1 MKTFGCYCSVISAL
15 MLTTNLCAA
24 ETKIDLSARNNLHLS
39 IYNSGFAFVSDSRT
53 ANLDKGLHQIA
64 FEGVSSELMP
74 ETAMIQGE
82 GLSVLEQNYNYNLIT
97 PQNILENSVGKK
109 VKTALYNEK
118 TGEVQYDE
126 AVILEASHG
135 NPVLEFDY
143 GIETSFPGRIIY
155 SEIPAGLRQEPT
167 LVIDAKVQKSGRQNV
182 ELDYIS
188 NGLNWKTDYVAE
200 VKSDKK
206 LKLKSLVSL
215 SNESGIDYKDATVQL
230 ISGNVQRTAPQ
241 APRVYMARAVKAM
254 ANDAV
259 MMESAASGISQES
272 FADYYLYT
280 LPQKTSLLNKQTK
293 QVSLMDKDNVE
304 YTKEYQLE
312 SPLYLSYASRG
323 LNQYERQHPSI
334 TYKLENK
341 KELGLGEA
349 LPNGTVRFFE
359 EDSKGNMQFI
369 GEAFLPMFP
378 INEKAELKIG
388 TAFDI
393 TISGKV
399 TDSKVLSKDKQ
410 IIKVTQTFNNAKDE
424 EVEVLYRQNFAGNTG
439 WTISSENI
447 KGKKKNNTT
456 QEWLITI
463 PAQQSMELSYEATL
477 NNLNP
482 QNN

>member
-1 MKTFGCYCSVISAL
+1 MKTFSCCLSLIAGL
-15 MLTTNLCAA
+15 MFTTNLYAA
-24 ETKIDLSARNNLHLS
+24 ETKIDLSARENLHLS
-39 IYNSGFAFVSDSRT
+39 IYNSGFAFVSDSRK
-53 ANLDKGLHQIA
+53 ADLKAGFNQIA

-74 ETAMIQGE
+74 ETAMLQGK
-82 GLSVLEQNYNYNLIT
+82 GVNVLEQNYNYNLIT

-118 TGEVQYDE
+118 TGEIKYDE
-126 AVILEASHG
+126 AIILEASHG
-135 NPVLEFDY
+135 NPVLKFDY

-155 SEIPAGLRQEPT
+155 SEIPVGLRQEPT
-167 LVIDAKVQKSGRQNV
+167 LVIDANVQKTGNQNI

-200 VKSDKK
+200 VKSDNK

-230 ISGNVQRTAPQ
+230 ISGNVQRSMPQ
-241 APRVYMARAVKAM
+241 APRVYMARAAKGM

-259 MMESAASGISQES
+259 MMESSASGISQEA

-293 QVSLMDKDNVE
+293 QVSLMDKENVE
-304 YTKEYQLE
+304 YVKEYQLE

-334 TYKLENK
+334 TYKLENT

-369 GEAFLPMFP
+369 GEASLPMLP

-393 TISGKV
+393 TANGKV
-399 TDSKVLSKDKQ
+399 SDTKVLSKDKQ
-410 IIKVTQTFNNAKDE
+410 IIKVTQNFNNAKDE
-424 EVEVLYRQNFAGNTG
+424 NVEVVYRQNFAGNTS
-439 WTISSENI
+439 WEISSENI
-447 KGKKKNNTT
+447 KGEKKNNTT
-456 QEWLITI
+456 QEWLIKI
-463 PAQQSMELSYEATL
+463 PAQKSIELTYEVVL
-477 NNLNP
+477 NNLNS
-482 QNN
+482 QIN

>member
-1 MKTFGCYCSVISAL
+1 MSK
-15 MLTTNLCAA
+15 
-24 ETKIDLSARNNLHLS
+24 KIDG
-39 IYNSGFAFVSDSRT
+39 IISDI
-53 ANLDKGLHQIA
+53 K
-64 FEGVSSELMP
+64 
-74 ETAMIQGE
+74 
-82 GLSVLEQNYNYNLIT
+82 EQY
-97 PQNILENSVGKK
+97 LENDNNIPWIIGYSGGKDS
-109 VKTALYNEK
+109 TA
-118 TGEVQYDE
+118 
-126 AVILEASHG
+126 
-135 NPVLEFDY
+135 VLTFVWRALLQ
-143 GIETSFPGRIIY
+143 I
-155 SEIPAGLRQEPT
+155 RQEYGQDSLKRPVFVVNNDT
-167 LVIDAKVQKSGRQNV
+167 LVENPI
-182 ELDYIS
+182 I
-188 NGLNWKTDYVAE
+188 TDYVAE

-369 GEAFLPMFP
+369 GEAFLPMLP

>member
-1 MKTFGCYCSVISAL
+1 MKTFGCCCSVISAL

-39 IYNSGFAFVSDSRT
+39 IYNSGFAFVNDSRT

-82 GLSVLEQNYNYNLIT
+82 GLSVLEHNLIT

-369 GEAFLPMFP
+369 GEAFLP
-378 INEKAELKIG
+378 
-388 TAFDI
+388 
-393 TISGKV
+393 
-399 TDSKVLSKDKQ
+399 KVLSKDKQ